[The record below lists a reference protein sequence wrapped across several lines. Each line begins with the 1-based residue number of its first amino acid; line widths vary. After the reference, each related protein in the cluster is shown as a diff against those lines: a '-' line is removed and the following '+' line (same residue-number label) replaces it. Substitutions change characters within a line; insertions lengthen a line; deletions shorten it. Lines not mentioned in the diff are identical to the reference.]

1 MPRDYDVQWAFSTKK
16 QAAYGTV
23 VADNDLDQN
32 YPFKGPDILERNPD
46 VVTDVDKIGDGH
58 EWETQ
63 QITEYWDTKLK
74 RSFGLTSF
82 VAGWI
87 AAYGLGSVSSA
98 LVSTS
103 LAYQHTCKFSDPAVD
118 AHQLPIASVVEKL
131 SSGIKRKIRDLVVAD
146 FTISGEGKNRLQL
159 EMNFTGSGFK
169 ETSTLSMPSLSLG
182 TFLRMSA
189 LQFEIGVAAS
199 EVDVST
205 RLRKWSLKV
214 NNNLLEDDGYY
225 PGSGQYR
232 GRCLYGKR
240 SVEFNFTLEMDIS
253 ALVELTHLENSQ
265 ELQAI
270 VTVQDALIEETYYH
284 EMIITIPKLKYR
296 LVPVGMENGKQI
308 FNVECNVFYDSSL
321 GGPLEIKVTNTQAD
335 YLV

>member
-1 MPRDYDVQWAFSTKK
+1 MPRDYDVQWAFATKK
-16 QAAYGTV
+16 QSAYGTP
-23 VADNDLDQN
+23 VADEDLDFS
-32 YPFKGPDILERNPD
+32 YPFKGPDILERDPT
-46 VVTDVDKIGDGH
+46 VVTDEDKMGDGH

-63 QITEYWDTKLK
+63 QITEYWNAKLK
-74 RSFGLTSF
+74 RSFDLTSF
-82 VAGWI
+82 MAAWVAT
-87 AAYGLGSVSSA
+87 YGLGAVSSA

-103 LAYQHTCKFSDPAVD
+103 LAYQHTCKFSDPDVD
-118 AHQLPIASVVEKL
+118 SHQLPIATVVEKL

-159 EMNFTGSGFK
+159 EMNLMGSGHK
-169 ETSTLSMPSLSLG
+169 ETSALSLPALTLG

-189 LQFEIGVAAS
+189 LQFEIGVASS

-214 NNNLLEDDGYY
+214 NNNLLEDDGYH

-240 SVEFNFTLEMDIS
+240 TVEFNFTLEMDTS

-265 ELQAI
+265 ELKAI
-270 VTVQDALIEETYYH
+270 ITVQDTLIEETFYN

-296 LVPVGMENGKQI
+296 MVPVTIENGKQV
-308 FNVECNVFYDSSL
+308 FNVECNVFYDSGL
-321 GGPLEIKVTNTQAD
+321 GGPLEIKVTNTQENFLA
-335 YLV
+335 